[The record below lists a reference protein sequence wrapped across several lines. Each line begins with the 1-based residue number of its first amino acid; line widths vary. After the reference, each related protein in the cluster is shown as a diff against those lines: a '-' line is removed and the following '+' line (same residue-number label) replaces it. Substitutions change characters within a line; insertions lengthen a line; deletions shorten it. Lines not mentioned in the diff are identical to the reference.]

1 MENNIMIKAS
11 GVSKEYRLGAIGGTT
26 LREDLQRLGAK
37 IRKKED
43 PTLRIGQKPVKNA
56 GEKFLALNDVSFEI
70 KKARLSV

>member
-37 IRKKED
+37 IRKRKTRRSGSD
-43 PTLRIGQKPVKNA
+43 RSRSKMP
-56 GEKFLALNDVSFEI
+56 EKS
-70 KKARLSV
+70 SSP